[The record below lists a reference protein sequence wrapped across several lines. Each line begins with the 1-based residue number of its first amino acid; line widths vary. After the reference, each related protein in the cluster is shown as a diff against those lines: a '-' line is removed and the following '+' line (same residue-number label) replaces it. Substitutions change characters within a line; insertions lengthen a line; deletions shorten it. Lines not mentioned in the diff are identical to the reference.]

1 MFDNLIE
8 SKRKRQQ
15 SPLQAAASI
24 AFHALLIVVA
34 VKVTAGAAE
43 AVVKRNADT
52 TMTFI
57 EPPKPPPPPPNQ
69 PPPDAVVAANP
80 PPQGFQTVVPPE
92 AIPTTIPPVN
102 LNQHFDARDFT
113 GKGVEG
119 GIATG
124 VVGGTGPVT
133 GQTYLEAQLDD
144 PPVPVA
150 GSVVPRYPPA
160 LKSAGIGGTVSLQF
174 IVDTSGRVEAA
185 SIQVLQSTQKM
196 FEAAAREAVAKEL
209 FRPGK
214 MHGQAVRVL
223 VSQKLN
229 FNPAQ

>member
-8 SKRKRQQ
+8 SKKKRQQ
-15 SPLQAAASI
+15 SPAQAAASVI
-24 AFHALLIVVA
+24 FHMVLIVGA

-43 AVVKRNADT
+43 SVIKRNSDT

-69 PPPDAVVAANP
+69 PPPDQVVAANP

-119 GIATG
+119 GIAAG

-144 PPVPVA
+144 PPVM
-150 GSVVPRYPPA
+150 VVQGALRYPPA
-160 LKSAGIGGTVSLQF
+160 LQSAGITGNVMVQF
-174 IVDTSGRVEAA
+174 IVDTSGHPIE
-185 SIQVLQSTQKM
+185 SSFKVLKSTLPA
-196 FEAAAREAVAKEL
+196 FEPAAREAALKSV

-214 MHGQAVRVL
+214 LHGQAVMVL
-223 VSQKLN
+223 VQQAVVFKGG
-229 FNPAQ
+229 Q

>member
-8 SKRKRQQ
+8 SKKKRQQ
-15 SPLQAAASI
+15 SPTQAAMSI
-24 AFHALLIVVA
+24 VFHIVLVVGA

-43 AVVKRNADT
+43 AVTKKNADT
-52 TMTFI
+52 VTFF

-69 PPPDAVVAANP
+69 PPPEAVVAANP
-80 PPQGFQTVVPPE
+80 PPQGFQTVIPPE

-144 PPVPVA
+144 PPVAIVN
-150 GSVVPRYPPA
+150 GTVRYPPA
-160 LKSAGIGGTVSLQF
+160 LQSAGIQGSVTVQF
-174 IVDTSGRVEAA
+174 VVDTSGHPEE
-185 SIQVLQSTQKM
+185 SSFKVLKSTHPA
-196 FEAAAREAVAKEL
+196 FEAPAREAVLKTV

-214 MHGQAVRVL
+214 LHGQPVRVL
-223 VSQKLN
+223 VQTAVN
-229 FNPAQ
+229 FKVGQ

>member
-8 SKRKRQQ
+8 SKKKRQQ
-15 SPLQAAASI
+15 SPAEAAMSVI
-24 AFHALLIVVA
+24 FHLVLVVGA

-43 AVVKRNADT
+43 AVTKKNSDT

-133 GQTYLEAQLDD
+133 GQAYLEAQLDD
-144 PPVPVA
+144 PPTPVGGA
-150 GSVVPRYPPA
+150 QLRYPPA
-160 LKSAGIGGTVSLQF
+160 LQSAGIGGEVTLTFV
-174 IVDTSGRVEAA
+174 VDTSGRVE
-185 SIQVLQSTQKM
+185 SGTVQVVKSTHPA
-196 FEAAAREAVAKEL
+196 FEAPAREAVVKEL
-209 FRPGK
+209 FKPGK
-214 MHGQAVRVL
+214 LHGQAVRVM
-223 VSQKLN
+223 VSQRLV
-229 FNPAQ
+229 FNPAH